1 MCFNFLWGTAG
12 CIWPRTLER
21 ACTIPAAA
29 AEASKNSLRAFL
41 RACQGRPCIRSAP
54 SKGVRMQLD
63 HVDDNQ
69 LANSFMCFR
78 RGQIIPNAH
87 ISVLSNENGGSLV
100 LKKIP
105 NAHI

>member
-12 CIWPRTLER
+12 CIL
-21 ACTIPAAA
+21 IPAAA

-69 LANSFMCFR
+69 LANSFVCFR